1 MRLAGTRGGK
11 GETTVAARTTHI
23 VSAAQA
29 RNQLAGLLD
38 ERSVALRTPLAAN
51 ETYMAD
57 LEAEIAACHATYVAA
72 AVTELALLHG
82 AAHGRN
88 QG

>member
-1 MRLAGTRGGK
+1 M
-11 GETTVAARTTHI
+11 AARTQEI

-29 RNQLAGLLD
+29 RTRLDHLLD
-38 ERSVALRTPLAAN
+38 ERDAALRSPLGAN
-51 ETYMAD
+51 AVYMAD
-57 LEAEIAACHATYVAA
+57 LEADIAVCRATYTAA
-72 AVTELALLHG
+72 AVIELALLQG

>member
-1 MRLAGTRGGK
+1 MPT
-11 GETTVAARTTHI
+11 RTTAV
-23 VSAAQA
+23 VSAAHA
-29 RNQLAGLLD
+29 KSQLAELLD
-38 ERSVALRTPLAAN
+38 ERAVALRTPLRAN
-51 ETYMAD
+51 QAYMAD
-57 LEAEIAACHATYVAA
+57 LEAEIAACRATYVAA